1 MADEGKSYGVG
12 GSSGRFRTFLIFIIG
27 LVFVIGIMAYLYHR
41 HNAQGGV
48 ESGASLVRAPTIGS
62 VPGEATTP
70 EYARTVEQENI
81 RQAEEAA
88 KKGGSS
94 IATIVRPSFEGGG
107 EFEASDTATP
117 GCTLDDLRKAR
128 DAGVKASE
136 LKCRGCSAKELR
148 AAGFTAAELV
158 AAGFG
163 AADLGKAGF
172 TAAELKAA
180 GITAAELLKAGF
192 SPNQLAQAGYTVCD
206 LAQAGTKPNQLQA
219 AGFTVEQLAEAG
231 IGVKPGKDA
240 PKDCNPQSLA
250 RAKRSG
256 ITVAELRS
264 LNCGAAALRTAG
276 YTARELRAACYTAS
290 ELKAAGFTAAEMR
303 DAGFSAA
310 ELRSAGFSAKELKDA
325 GFNAKEL
332 REGGFS
338 AEQLKR
344 AGFTADELQKAGY
357 TAGDIKRAG
366 FTPEEMAAAGLGGAA
381 AAGIDNVTLM
391 AAKAALQN
399 PCSELSLLNAKQ
411 QNIPVEQL
419 KSYHCTAL
427 QLQNAGFDSATV
439 AAAAIQNP
447 CNLAMLQMLKQTNI
461 SVEQLRSYQCTAQQL
476 QAAGFDANT
485 IAAAAYQSPCSEA
498 SLQAAKQQNMSVEQL
513 KTLHCTAAELS
524 KAGFDPA
531 TVAAA
536 AVMAAKEG
544 AKNPWAVED
553 AFERTLTPEQRR
565 DLLDKSTQAMETQ
578 TGNMFAGWAPPVNQ
592 VYVAAPQSK
601 EKPVLGGGGDGKGRG
616 EGAEGGAA
624 GEAGGK
630 KLKGTVVK
638 AGTIMYASLDT
649 SINSDEKSPILATVV
664 SGQLKGARLI
674 GEFSLQGDVIVV
686 NFNKINLPQ
695 LPTSVAFKGVA
706 IDPETARTALAHN
719 VDNHYLL
726 RYGSLFASSFV
737 SGLAT
742 AITSSGSQSSSGA
755 GGLVVT
761 HAPLTTFETILTAL
775 GAVGTAYSSVM
786 GANFN
791 TPPTVTIEGGSAIG
805 ILLTDDLE
813 LPERI

>member
-12 GSSGRFRTFLIFIIG
+12 GSSGRFRTFIIFVVG

-48 ESGASLVRAPTIGS
+48 ESAASLARPPSIGS

-70 EYARTVEQENI
+70 EYARTVEAENI

-94 IATIVRPSFEGGG
+94 VATIVRPVFEGGG
-107 EFEASDTATP
+107 EYEATENAKP
-117 GCTLDDLRKAR
+117 GCTMEDLKKAR

-136 LKCRGCSAKELR
+136 LKCRGCSARELK
-148 AAGFTAAELV
+148 AAGYTAAELV
-158 AAGFG
+158 EAGYG
-163 AADLGKAGF
+163 AAELARAGF

-180 GITAAELLKAGF
+180 GVTAAELLKAGL

-206 LAQAGTKPNQLQA
+206 LVQAGTKPNQLQA
-219 AGFTVEQLAEAG
+219 AGFTTEQLAEAG

-256 ITVAELRS
+256 ITAAELRGLS
-264 LNCGAAALRTAG
+264 CGAGALRTAG
-276 YTARELRAACYTAS
+276 YTARELRAACYSAA
-290 ELKAAGFTAAEMR
+290 ELRAAGYTAAELK

-310 ELRSAGFSAKELKDA
+310 ELRAAGFSAKELKDA
-325 GFNAKEL
+325 GFSPKEL
-332 REGGFS
+332 RDAGYS
-338 AEQLKR
+338 AEQLRKAGFTPDELRKAGYTDGDLQR
-344 AGFTADELQKAGY
+344 AGFTTEELG
-357 TAGDIKRAG
+357 R
-366 FTPEEMAAAGLGGAA
+366 GGAA
-381 AAGIDNVTLM
+381 ALSPAESAALA
-391 AAKAALQN
+391 AAKASLEN
-399 PCSELSLLNAKQ
+399 PCSELSLRQAKA
-411 QNIPVEQL
+411 QNISVEKL
-419 KSYHCTAL
+419 KSFHCTAL
-427 QLQNAGFDSATV
+427 QLQNAGFDAQTV

-447 CNLAMLQMLKQTNI
+447 CSEASLQLAKQQGI
-461 SVEQLRSYQCTAQQL
+461 SVEQLRSYQCTA
-476 QAAGFDANT
+476 
-485 IAAAAYQSPCSEA
+485 
-498 SLQAAKQQNMSVEQL
+498 
-513 KTLHCTAAELS
+513 AELT

-536 AVMAAKEG
+536 AAVGRVMVAANG
-544 AKNPWAVED
+544 TKNPWGAQD
-553 AFERTLTPEQRR
+553 AFEKSLTPEQRR
-565 DLLDKSTQAMETQ
+565 DLMDRTTQAMENVSGT
-578 TGNMFAGWAPPVNQ
+578 MLAGWVPPANQ
-592 VYVAAPQSK
+592 VYVAAPPPK
-601 EKPVLGGGGDGKGRG
+601 GGSGALGGDGKGRG
-616 EGAEGGAA
+616 EGAEGA
-624 GEAGGK
+624 GGGQESGK

-638 AGTIMYASLDT
+638 AGTVMYASLDT
-649 SINSDEKSPILATVV
+649 SVNSDEKSPILATVV

-674 GEFSLQGDVIVV
+674 GEFTLQGDVIVV

>member
-12 GSSGRFRTFLIFIIG
+12 GSSGRFRTFIIFIIG

-48 ESGASLVRAPTIGS
+48 ESAAALVRPPTIGS

-81 RQAEEAA
+81 RLADEAA
-88 KKGGSS
+88 KSGGSS
-94 IATIVRPSFEGGG
+94 VATIVRPSFEGSGD
-107 EFEASDTATP
+107 FEANNTTRP
-117 GCTLDDLRKAR
+117 GCTLADLQKAR
-128 DAGVKASE
+128 SAGVKASE

-148 AAGFTAAELV
+148 AAGFTAAELLE
-158 AAGFG
+158 AGFS

-180 GITAAELLKAGF
+180 GVTAAELLKAGF
-192 SPNQLAQAGYTVCD
+192 SPNQLAQAGYSVCD

-219 AGFTVEQLAEAG
+219 AGFTVEQMAEAG
-231 IGVKPGKDA
+231 IGVKPGKDT

-256 ITVAELRS
+256 VTAAELRQ
-264 LNCGAAALRTAG
+264 LNCGAGALRTAG
-276 YTARELRAACYTAS
+276 YTARELKGACYSAA
-290 ELKAAGFTAAEMR
+290 ELKAAGFTAAELR
-303 DAGFSAA
+303 DAGFTAA
-310 ELRSAGFSAKELKDA
+310 ELRAAGFTAKELKDA
-325 GFNAKEL
+325 GFTAAEL
-332 REGGFS
+332 RAGGFS
-338 AEQLKR
+338 AEQLRNAGFTPDELRKAGYTEGDLQR
-344 AGFTADELQKAGY
+344 AGFTAEELGQGVAGNP
-357 TAGDIKRAG
+357 ADN
-366 FTPEEMAAAGLGGAA
+366 AAL
-381 AAGIDNVTLM
+381 L
-391 AAKAALQN
+391 AAKAALEN
-399 PCSELSLLNAKQ
+399 PCSELSLQNARK
-411 QNIPVEQL
+411 QNISVEQL
-419 KSYHCTAL
+419 KSFHCTAM
-427 QLQNAGFDSATV
+427 QLQNAGFDARTI

-447 CNLAMLQMLKQTNI
+447 CSEGSLQMARQQGITVEKLKTF
-461 SVEQLRSYQCTAQQL
+461 QCTASQL
-476 QAAGFDANT
+476 N
-485 IAAAAYQSPCSEA
+485 
-498 SLQAAKQQNMSVEQL
+498 
-513 KTLHCTAAELS
+513 

-536 AVMAAKEG
+536 AAVAVAGNEG
-544 AKNPWAVED
+544 AGSKNPWSAQN
-553 AFERTLTPEQRR
+553 AFERNLTPEQRR
-565 DLLDKSTQAMETQ
+565 DLLDKTSQAMENVSGT
-578 TGNMFAGWAPPVNQ
+578 MFSGWVPPANQ
-592 VYVAAPQSK
+592 VYIAANLPK
-601 EKPVLGGGGDGKGRG
+601 DRGGAGGGDARGHGGDGREGGGGGS
-616 EGAEGGAA
+616 E
-624 GEAGGK
+624 GGK
-630 KLKGTVVK
+630 KVKGTIVK

-649 SINSDEKSPILATVV
+649 SVNSDEKSPILATVV
-664 SGQLKGARLI
+664 SGPLRGARLI
-674 GEFSLQGDVIVV
+674 GEFTLEGDVVVV

-695 LPTSVAFKGVA
+695 LPSSVAFKGVA

-761 HAPLTTFETILTAL
+761 HAPLTTFETILTAV